1 MSQIIAV
8 VTSLAVLGPGALAA
22 TDPGVLDRVE
32 ITRIRHGYGLD
43 GLAGP
48 GVVKLA
54 VEDCGLL
61 GHRGY
66 LVVEGSGVYPACVV
80 DCQQQKH
87 EPLSERGLLADVD
100 VAELG
105 HRQAYLM
112 VWDHGSEQGI
122 SGGH

>member
-1 MSQIIAV
+1 MSAIISI

-32 ITRIRHGYGLD
+32 MTRIRHGYGLD

-48 GVVKLA
+48 GVVKVA
-54 VEDCGLL
+54 VEDCNLL

-66 LVVEGSGVYPACVV
+66 LVVEGTGVYPACVV
-80 DCQQQKH
+80 DCQQAKH
-87 EPLSERGLLADVD
+87 EPLSERGLLADVN

-112 VWDHGSEQGI
+112 VWDDGSEPGI
-122 SGGH
+122 SKSH